1 MSINNGNRLIFSYIG
16 AAETS
21 RINEISSLTNHNVV
35 FFSDL
40 NSEHSIYLNNTKYST
55 NADAF
60 KAELLTVINTNKD
73 AILTEIVGTKTK
85 GNYGEIGKAI
95 NKAVD
100 IAMARSWRGVSNTN
114 KSAFKT
120 TSVGKELETRLNTNI
135 NAVKTE
141 LLTDITNTQADVN
154 TLTTNVS
161 TNLTSINNLSK
172 TVFDVVNCATDTTTK
187 FNVLDTLNNLAIHSS
202 LNYDVTSSHI
212 YSNVKDDNTGNI
224 YNYIYVK
231 TKNSTSSDVDK
242 AGSWIKTLVKRE
254 LTESEVVSHIGFGQ
268 LQYVSETDEAGTL
281 YNKIL
286 QVSSEYNLNIDK
298 NSISGLFNRQ
308 IAGAIST
315 VNITTNGNLTA
326 IPFISTGSAAL
337 DTSDFV
343 KYSTLPAA
351 MGSTSLYKV
360 PYVNQGKLYM
370 SQSIFVTTPEESG
383 QLALSSK
390 TVHLYRNTK
399 DGYATLGGVYAGE
412 KIFPYI
418 DNSTN
423 GNNIVE
429 ICHGIKLSP
438 NYGEVQAGV
447 KATTI
452 MLNTNNKSSDITL
465 TLPSQSGTIM
475 TQENLFANS
484 VVDTDRYYLVGT
496 KTNGGLLY
504 SRASVLNA
512 DLRGPYMKGETLYY
526 SSDERVKNNIKP
538 LSSAIKNK
546 IIEIPDLI
554 KSFKYNNED
563 KITHGV
569 IAQEIIG
576 IIPDSVNYDK
586 DFDRY
591 AVDYNSVFSAMI
603 GTLLDKVREQD
614 KRISELEKLI
624 K

>member
-16 AAETS
+16 ATETS

-40 NSEHSIYLNNTKYST
+40 NSEHSIYLNNIKYST
-55 NADAF
+55 NADAL

-100 IAMARSWRGVSNTN
+100 IAMARSWRGVQNTN

-141 LLTDITNTQADVN
+141 LLTDITNTQANVN

-172 TVFDVVNCATDTTTK
+172 TVFDVINCATDTTTK
-187 FNVLDTLNNLAIHSS
+187 FSVLDTLNNLTIHSS

-224 YNYIYVK
+224 YNYIYLK

-286 QVSSEYNLNIDK
+286 QLSSEYNLNIDQ
-298 NSISGLFNRQ
+298 NSIWGLFNKQ
-308 IAGAIST
+308 IAGTIST
-315 VNITTNGNLTA
+315 VNITTNGNVTA

-390 TVHLYRNTK
+390 TVHLFRNTK
-399 DGYATLGGVYAGE
+399 DGYTTLGGVYAGT

-475 TQENLFANS
+475 TQENLFATS